1 MWLNNRGKWSES
13 DSPKW
18 ESMALERCVAS
29 IGYEVRLVPQGIYE
43 GGDVKEARK
52 LFGKWSAQWVYTMRE
67 QTREL
72 L

>member
-1 MWLNNRGKWSES
+1 
-13 DSPKW
+13 
-18 ESMALERCVAS
+18 MALERCVAS